1 MTDGSRTVLNTADT
15 SLHDPAVNRVRETFQ
30 DHLSRAHGGMSFCVY
45 RDGRP
50 LIRLHGGSF
59 ERRTSPDEPIE
70 RPWDERTLAVMFSGT
85 KGITATLVAMAVDR
99 GLLDVNEPVARYWPE
114 FAAGGKEHV
123 SVAQVLD
130 HTVGLVYTDPEPPA
144 GMLDSSAHAAVL
156 AQQKPLWEPG
166 SKVAYHAVTFGH
178 MVEELLVRVT
188 GHRAGRLL
196 RDHVARPHGLELYLG
211 LPAELEDRVAP
222 VFRAPGYAISTFLED
237 PQRRAVVERMY
248 GNALLGEELPANSR
262 EFHASGLV
270 SGGGIAG
277 ADAIARF
284 YSLVASGEL
293 VSPATLETF
302 TRTWSHGRDAVN
314 DRPVAFGL
322 GFEVQDPLGTYGPV
336 ERAYGHSGAGGCL
349 HGVWPD
355 ARIGFSFHTN
365 EMLSENVDRRAKDL
379 LAALAECDL
388 G

>member
-1 MTDGSRTVLNTADT
+1 MTDGSRTALSTADT
-15 SLHDPAVNRVRETFQ
+15 SLRDPAVNRVRETFE
-30 DHLSRAHGGMSFCVY
+30 DHLSRAHGGMSFCAY

-50 LIRLHGGSF
+50 LLRLHGGSF
-59 ERRTSPDEPIE
+59 EHRSAPDEPIQ
-70 RPWDERTLAVMFSGT
+70 RTWDERTLAVIFSGT
-85 KGITATLVAMAVDR
+85 KGISATLVAMAVDR

-188 GHRAGRLL
+188 GHRAGQLL

-222 VFRAPGYAISTFLED
+222 VFRAPGYAISTFLD
-237 PQRRAVVERMY
+237 DRQRRAIVERMY

-322 GFEVQDPLGTYGPV
+322 GYEVQDPLATYGPV